1 MRKNYMIS
9 AFEQTL
15 AERFPAQA
23 EVLRA
28 ALEARLERLRTE
40 NAGASPEKLRHL
52 ESQILPGI
60 AAYETLQIV
69 MPREKALRTVHGYVE
84 ERAWKLK
91 RVFVKLMRI
100 PGLYR
105 KVPGIFSR

>member
-1 MRKNYMIS
+1 MRKNYLIS

-15 AERFPAQA
+15 EERFPAQA

-69 MPREKALRTVHGYVE
+69 ISRAKRLQAKESDRADVAASGRENMLRCL
-84 ERAWKLK
+84 RA
-91 RVFVKLMRI
+91 
-100 PGLYR
+100 
-105 KVPGIFSR
+105 